1 MKNILEQKYFE
12 KNLRKKSGNF
22 GAAADCAGRVG
33 LGSLGKLHVWS
44 GVAGRGRAWL
54 AWLAWL
60 AWPGRAG
67 PGWRGRA
74 GWQAWV
80 AGLARGLAGVAG
92 LAGPGGA
99 WLEGAGWVA
108 SLGGRP
114 GKGGGK
120 IQRRHYALR
129 VHRQRRQ
136 YFPARRGFGSNGCPQ
151 QDGTLFSATRQCF
164 LENRGGWQRWQRWQ
178 TYLDK

>member
-92 LAGPGGA
+92 LAGGG
-99 WLEGAGWVA
+99 G
-108 SLGGRP
+108 LGGKP
-114 GKGGGK
+114 GW
-120 IQRRHYALR
+120 QAW
-129 VHRQRRQ
+129 Q
-136 YFPARRGFGSNGCPQ
+136 
-151 QDGTLFSATRQCF
+151 
-164 LENRGGWQRWQRWQ
+164 GGWQDSAAPLCPPRAQ
-178 TYLDK
+178 TAPSIFSGAARLRLEWMSPTRRNTFFRYAAVLFGKSWGVAKVAKVANVFR